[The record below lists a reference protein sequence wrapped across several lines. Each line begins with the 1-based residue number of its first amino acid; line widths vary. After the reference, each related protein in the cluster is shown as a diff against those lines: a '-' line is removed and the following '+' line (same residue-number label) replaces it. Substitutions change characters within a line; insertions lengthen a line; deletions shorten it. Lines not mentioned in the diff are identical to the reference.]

1 MEILKVE
8 TRTRWFGLRSD
19 LYMLVAG
26 SVDEGDPEDHWV
38 KVDQFTLKQMA
49 LSMARSRDQVE
60 QLLRQVNQMKK
71 VKDAREYTL
80 KELSATVADAVERT
94 VTAHPSM
101 RQLLDKVDKVGRYA
115 SGGLVGEPLPAYLS
129 EAALARSIVKDSC
142 VGDGRSAEATATSE
156 LNTRVCNHQVQVEI
170 CKGDKPFVVGMG
182 LGVQETVAQQIRE
195 EAVRNTSLDE
205 PPLTSGISAT
215 PQDRLSHD

>member
-38 KVDQFTLKQMA
+38 KVDQFTLKHMA

-94 VTAHPSM
+94 VSAHPSM
-101 RQLLDKVDKVGRYA
+101 RMLLDKVDKVGRYA
-115 SGGLVGEPLPAYLS
+115 SGGLVGEPLPTYLS
-129 EAALARSIVKDSC
+129 EAALARARVKDSC

-156 LNTRVCNHQVQVEI
+156 VNTRVCNHQVQVEI